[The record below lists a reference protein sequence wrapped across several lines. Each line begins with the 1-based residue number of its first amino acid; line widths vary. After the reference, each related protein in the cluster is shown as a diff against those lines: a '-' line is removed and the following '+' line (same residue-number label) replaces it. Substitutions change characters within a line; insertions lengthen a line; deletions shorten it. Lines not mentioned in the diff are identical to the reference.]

1 MKLTKERLRTIIKEE
16 LAMSTDVNDKRDQ
29 IEDEYKKF
37 TERGRA
43 IDDEET
49 LLIFATQL
57 HVLTGLNANDYFEEL
72 AALYKKYV
80 NPVVQSK
87 AEVEKDLAALEA
99 RVRTDKPYMG
109 SKEISSRKALERD
122 ISKHRMLVAIL
133 DKL

>member
-1 MKLTKERLRTIIKEE
+1 MKLTKERLRSIIKEE

-43 IDDEET
+43 IADKET
-49 LLIFATQL
+49 LLIFAMQL

-80 NPVVQSK
+80 NPVQNK
-87 AEVEKDLAALEA
+87 AEVAEDLATLEA
-99 RVRTDKPYMG
+99 SIRTDKPYMG

>member
-1 MKLTKERLRTIIKEE
+1 MKLTKERLRSIIKEE
-16 LAMSTDVNDKRDQ
+16 LAMSTDVNDKQDY

-43 IDDEET
+43 IADKET
-49 LLIFATQL
+49 LLIFAMQL

-72 AALYKKYV
+72 AALYKKYI
-80 NPVVQSK
+80 NPVQSK

-99 RVRTDKPYMG
+99 SVRTDKPYMG

>member
-1 MKLTKERLRTIIKEE
+1 MKLTKERLRSIIKEE
-16 LAMSTDVNDKRDQ
+16 LGLIADVNDKRDY

-43 IDDEET
+43 IADKET
-49 LLIFATQL
+49 LLIFAMQL
-57 HVLTGLNANDYFEEL
+57 HVLTGLNANDHFEEL

-80 NPVVQSK
+80 NPVQNK
-87 AEVEKDLAALEA
+87 AEVAEDLATLEA
-99 RVRTDKPYMG
+99 SVRTDKPYMG
-109 SKEISSRKALERD
+109 SKEISGRKALERD